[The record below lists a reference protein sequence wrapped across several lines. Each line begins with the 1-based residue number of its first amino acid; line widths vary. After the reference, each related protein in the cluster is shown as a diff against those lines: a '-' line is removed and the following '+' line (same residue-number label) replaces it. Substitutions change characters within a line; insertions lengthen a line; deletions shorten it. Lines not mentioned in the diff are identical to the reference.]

1 MVSKP
6 VLSVVERVE
15 PLKVKITSIRG
26 GKMKKLILNMLVVI
40 VLLMALSIATGNIGS
55 PANFAGNSAIY
66 LDEDPNEPGPES
78 GYIGSQINC
87 LDEDPNDPEPGPES
101 V

>member
-1 MVSKP
+1 
-6 VLSVVERVE
+6 
-15 PLKVKITSIRG
+15 
-26 GKMKKLILNMLVVI
+26 MKKLILNMLVVI
-40 VLLMALSIATGNIGS
+40 VLLMALSIAAGNAGS
-55 PANFAGNSAIY
+55 PGNFAGNPTIC

>member
-1 MVSKP
+1 MKRMIP
-6 VLSVVERVE
+6 TVLVLVAF
-15 PLKVKITSIRG
+15 
-26 GKMKKLILNMLVVI
+26 LI
-40 VLLMALSIATGNIGS
+40 ALSIAAGNVGS

-87 LDEDPNDPEPGPES
+87 LDEDPNEPMPES
-101 V
+101 T

>member
-1 MVSKP
+1 
-6 VLSVVERVE
+6 
-15 PLKVKITSIRG
+15 
-26 GKMKKLILNMLVVI
+26 MKKLILNVLVI
-40 VLLMALSIATGNIGS
+40 VVLMTAISIAAGNAGS

-87 LDEDPNDPEPGPES
+87 LDEDPNEPGPES